1 MEKVQQG
8 HDVANNLYFNILI
21 MNPSI
26 TIQIKVSM
34 LPFVP
39 MEI

>member
-8 HDVANNLYFNILI
+8 RDVANNLYFNILT

-34 LPFVP
+34 LSFIP